1 LSSAVIHFAR
11 ESLCPRV
18 IYFSE
23 ITFCGDFVNAL
34 GTIILLGLLS
44 LVKGIFED
52 KITDVFSFSLNIGIY
67 FKNTRKLLVRSL
79 VLGFY

>member
-1 LSSAVIHFAR
+1 LPARYLFFRNHFR
-11 ESLCPRV
+11 
-18 IYFSE
+18 
-23 ITFCGDFVNAL
+23 GDFVNAL

-67 FKNTRKLLVRSL
+67 FKKHQKVTC
-79 VLGFY
+79 